1 MLVRVLLSLL
11 IAVAFLPADTLLLR
25 NGTRLD
31 GTFIDGGNHAIRFA
45 VGSQIN
51 SYSLTDIESI
61 RFGNGQTADVPS
73 TVSPQPPNAPPSGYT
88 RVPATA
94 PDAPPQT
101 VPANTSVAVAPA
113 AGASTAP
120 QVPAGTQ
127 IVVRL
132 IDDVNSERD
141 NIGETYRASVDQNV
155 VINGQTVIP
164 RGADATV
171 ALIDSQKSGKLEG
184 KAVLTLDLK
193 YIAID
198 GRTYD
203 LSTSSVAE
211 ASGSRG
217 ARSAKVIGGAAALG
231 AIIGAAAGGGRG
243 AAVGAGAGAA
253 AGTAAQIATS
263 GQKVKVPAESRLTFT
278 LKNPLDL

>member
-1 MLVRVLLSLL
+1 MTRRILLSLML
-11 IAVAFLPADTLLLR
+11 AAAALSADTLVLR
-25 NGTRLD
+25 NGTKVD

-51 SYSLTDIESI
+51 NYSLSDIESI
-61 RFGNGQTADVPS
+61 RFGDGHTGDVPP
-73 TVSPQPPNAPPSGYT
+73 TVSSQAPSTLPGGYT
-88 RVPATA
+88 RAPASN
-94 PDAPPQT
+94 PDAAPQNA
-101 VPANTSVAVAPA
+101 PAHTSVAVAPA
-113 AGASTAP
+113 ASASST
-120 QVPAGTQ
+120 QIPAGTQ
-127 IVVRL
+127 VVVRL

-141 NIGETYRASVDQNV
+141 NIGETYRASIDQNV
-155 VINGQTVIP
+155 VVNGQTAIP
-164 RGADATV
+164 RGTDATV
-171 ALIDSQKSGKLEG
+171 ALIDAQKSGKLEG

-231 AIIGAAAGGGRG
+231 AIIGAAAGGGKG

-263 GQKVKVPAESRLTFT
+263 GQKVKVPAETRLTFT

>member
-1 MLVRVLLSLL
+1 MILVRVLLSLL

-61 RFGNGQTADVPS
+61 RFGNGQTADTPS
-73 TVSPQPPNAPPSGYT
+73 TVSPQPANAPQSGYT
-88 RVPATA
+88 RAPATA
-94 PDAPPQT
+94 PDPAPQNA
-101 VPANTSVAVAPA
+101 PANTSVAVAPA
-113 AGASTAP
+113 AVPSTAA

-155 VINGQTVIP
+155 IVNGQTVIP

-203 LSTSSVAE
+203 LSTSSVTE

-231 AIIGAAAGGGRG
+231 AKIGRAH
-243 AAVGAGAGAA
+243 V
-253 AGTAAQIATS
+253 
-263 GQKVKVPAESRLTFT
+263 
-278 LKNPLDL
+278 